1 MSTTALHQIT
11 RAAAQK
17 VTAAFDSMP
26 ESLFGGALAKA
37 EFVIHNVENG
47 DIGPALETFKFY
59 INPHTIH
66 IDKEIDFKEEEVTH
80 GTTRLRYGS
89 TKPVCL
95 NLGELWFDTYDTR
108 ESVRKKYIDTLEKL
122 LDYKKDTHVLNVVKF
137 VWGEFTMLS
146 DVDIDYVFLPSK
158 LSVDYTLFLPS
169 GMPCR
174 AKVSMCLRQFMTA
187 KKEASI
193 RPKESPDHARIYTVK
208 RGDTLQSIA
217 RFAYDSPTEWRRIAN
232 SNKLDDPMVLRP
244 GTQLMLPPIL
254 K

>member
-1 MSTTALHQIT
+1 MSTTALHQLT
-11 RAAAQK
+11 RSAAQK

-26 ESLFGGALAKA
+26 ESMFGGALAKA
-37 EFVIHNVENG
+37 ELVVHRIEDG

-66 IDKEIDFKEEEVTH
+66 IDKEVDFHEDPATN
-80 GTTRLRYGS
+80 GTTKLRYSS

-95 NLGELWFDTYDTR
+95 NLGELWFDTYDQR
-108 ESVRKKYIDTLEKL
+108 ESVRKKYIDQLEKL
-122 LDYKKDTHVLNVVKF
+122 LDYKRDTHVLNVVKF

-146 DVDIDYVFLPSK
+146 DVDKDYVFLPSK

-174 AKVSMCLRQFMTA
+174 AKVSMCLRQIMTA
-187 KKEASI
+187 KKEAVI

-208 RGDTLQSIA
+208 RGDTLQGIA
-217 RFAYDSPTEWRRIAN
+217 RFAYDSPLEWRRIAN
-232 SNKLDDPMVLRP
+232 SNRIDDPMYLKP
-244 GTQLMLPPIL
+244 GSQLMLPPIL